1 MTRPR
6 RRLDTQLVARGL
18 ADSRT
23 RAAALIAAGRVAVDG
38 IVATKASADV
48 GEATITVSAGHD
60 GPDLASRGG
69 RKLDGALM
77 TWPELEVRGRRVL
90 DVGASTGGF
99 TDVLLGRGAREVVAV
114 DVGTDQLVPRL
125 RDDPRVRVLDRCNA
139 RTLTPEQIGGPVDLV
154 VCDLSF
160 ISLRLVLD
168 AVIACV
174 HPDGDLL
181 PMVKPQFEV
190 GREALG
196 RGGVVR
202 DPRLQAAAVLDVAE
216 YAQQRGWGTHAVVE
230 SPLPGPAG
238 NHEYFLWLR
247 ARPATVS
254 TAEIRAAIIDGPG
267 PARLATSDQ

>member
-1 MTRPR
+1 MTGSR
-6 RRLDTQLVARGL
+6 RRLDTELVARGL

-38 IVATKASADV
+38 TVTTKASADV
-48 GEATITVSAGHD
+48 GEATIVVTSGPG

-69 RKLDGALM
+69 HKLDGALAA
-77 TWPELEVRGRRVL
+77 WPELRVHGRRVL

-99 TDVLLGRGAREVVAV
+99 TDVLLGRGAHEVVAV

-125 RDDPRVRVLDRCNA
+125 RDDPRVHVVDGCNA
-139 RTLTPEQIGGPVDLV
+139 RTLTADQIGGPVDLA

-168 AVIACV
+168 AVIACLR
-174 HPDGDLL
+174 PDGDLI

-202 DPRLQAAAVLDVAE
+202 DRRLRAAAVVDVADYGE
-216 YAQQRGWGTHAVVE
+216 RRGWGPRAVIE

-238 NHEYFLWLR
+238 NREYFLWLR
-247 ARPATVS
+247 AGP
-254 TAEIRAAIIDGPG
+254 AAISAAGIRDSIIAGAG
-267 PARLATSDQ
+267 PAKPVTADQ